1 MAEQLQTAYKAKAQE
16 LDAIASYMQSVKNEM
31 QGLHVQRQTHVSQL
45 QENSMAKEELELL
58 SEDASVWK
66 LIGPALVK
74 QDKSEALDTVNKRL
88 DFIRSTLERTEKEL
102 ADKNAAAE
110 SKQKDAQSIQAELQ
124 QMQQRFQQMQVS
136 QQQQQQQV
144 AAATGGG
151 NQAGGNAKASAAAA
165 AQKAA
170 AAAQAKK

>member
-124 QMQQRFQQMQVS
+124 Q
-136 QQQQQQQV
+136 V